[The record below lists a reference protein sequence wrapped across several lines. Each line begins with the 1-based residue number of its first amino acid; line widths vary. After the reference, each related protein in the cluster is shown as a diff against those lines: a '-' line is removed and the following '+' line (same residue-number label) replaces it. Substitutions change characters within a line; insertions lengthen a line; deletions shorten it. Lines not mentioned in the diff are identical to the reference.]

1 MNEKR
6 KYKIGLLE
14 TLGIKD
20 VLSID
25 WNLFFLFCYIIIRRR
40 RSEYC

>member
-6 KYKIGLLE
+6 KYKMGLLE

-20 VLSID
+20 VLSSD
-25 WNLFFLFCYIIIRRR
+25 WNIFFCLLYN
-40 RSEYC
+40 YKTKAK

>member
-25 WNLFFLFCYIIIRRR
+25 WNLFFFCYIIIRRR

>member
-6 KYKIGLLE
+6 KYKMGLLE

-20 VLSID
+20 VLSSD
-25 WNLFFLFCYIIIRRR
+25 WNFFLFFCYIIRRRR

>member
-25 WNLFFLFCYIIIRRR
+25 WNLFFFFCYIIIRRR

>member
-6 KYKIGLLE
+6 KYKMGLLE

-20 VLSID
+20 VLCSD
-25 WNLFFLFCYIIIRRR
+25 WNLFFVFLLYN
-40 RSEYC
+40 YKTKAK

>member
-6 KYKIGLLE
+6 KYKMGLLE

-20 VLSID
+20 VLSSD
-25 WNLFFLFCYIIIRRR
+25 WNFFLFFLLYN
-40 RSEYC
+40 YKTKAK

>member
-6 KYKIGLLE
+6 KYKMGLLE

-20 VLSID
+20 VLSSD
-25 WNLFFLFCYIIIRRR
+25 WNFFCFFVI
-40 RSEYC
+40 